1 MIIAIISDIFEK
13 VYESMNSN
21 LLKELVVLMVES
33 ELLISR
39 KTLFKKY
46 RYIFII
52 TKETGDIGR
61 GDVENKLDILKHCL
75 DTQVEN
81 HKDQVE
87 EIQWNIE
94 RFLFEKLQEKSEV
107 IEGVTN
113 TRMTAVAEKFDE
125 LDVQLKEYTDAYEHI
140 VYGEEIS
147 K

>member
-13 VYESMNSN
+13 VYESMSSN

-39 KTLFKKY
+39 KSLFKNY

-75 DTQVEN
+75 DTQVED
-81 HKDQVE
+81 HKEKVDE
-87 EIQWNIE
+87 LRDNIG
-94 RFLFEKLQEKSEV
+94 RFLNEKLQEKSETLDSMTNAR
-107 IEGVTN
+107 ITSVT
-113 TRMTAVAEKFDE
+113 TKFDE
-125 LDVQLKEYTDAYEHI
+125 LDIQLKEYTDAYEHI
-140 VYGEEIS
+140 VYGEQIYD
-147 K
+147 